1 MEEREKGEA
10 MKQSNILITGPDMDQ
25 LSHMVDGVRETVRH
39 GPGTSE
45 DARNRA

>member
-1 MEEREKGEA
+1 MP
-10 MKQSNILITGPDMDQ
+10 SHNIFITEPDMDQ